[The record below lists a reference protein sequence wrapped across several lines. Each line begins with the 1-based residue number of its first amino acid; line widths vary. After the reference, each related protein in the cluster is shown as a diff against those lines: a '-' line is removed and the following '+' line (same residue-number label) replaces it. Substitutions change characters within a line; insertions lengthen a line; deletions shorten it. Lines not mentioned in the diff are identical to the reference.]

1 MAKNKLQKFADMET
15 FERVFQPEIAD
26 FKTKEYE
33 LKGKWRQE
41 VFKNDNPIVLELGC
55 GKGEYAVGLGKKYP
69 NKNFIGMDIKGAR
82 IWAGAKQ
89 ANEANLTNVAFLRQV
104 VDFVPHFFAENEVDE
119 IWLTFSDPQPKKP
132 NKRLS
137 SREFVKRYKE
147 FLKPNGII
155 HLKTDNTLLYDS
167 TLEEIEEHKYELLTS
182 SYNIYEKDWD
192 SFNEETQEILSI
204 KTHYEN
210 LFAGKGFKIKYCAFK
225 VD

>member
-1 MAKNKLQKFADMET
+1 MAKNKLQKFAAMET
-15 FERVFQPEIAD
+15 FDRVFQPKKDE
-26 FKTKEYE
+26 FTTQEYK

-55 GKGEYAVGLGKKYP
+55 GKGEYAVGLGRKYP
-69 NKNFIGMDIKGAR
+69 NKNFIGIDIKGAR

-89 ANEANLTNVAFLRQV
+89 ANEENLTNVAFLRTV
-104 VDFVPHFFAENEVDE
+104 VDFVPYFFAENEVDE

-137 SREFVKRYKE
+137 STEFINRYKK

-155 HLKTDNTLLYDS
+155 HLKTDNTLLYDF
-167 TLEEIEEHKYELLTS
+167 TLEEIEENKYDLLTS

-192 SFNEETQEILSI
+192 SFNQETQEVLSI
-204 KTHYEN
+204 KTHYEK
-210 LFAGKGFKIKYCAFK
+210 LFSDKGFKIKYCAFR
-225 VD
+225 VN

>member
-1 MAKNKLQKFADMET
+1 MAKNKLQKFVDMEI
-15 FERVFQPEIAD
+15 FERVFQPTIPE
-26 FKTKEYE
+26 FKAKEYE

-41 VFKNDNPIVLELGC
+41 VFKNDNPVVLELGC
-55 GKGEYAVGLGKKYP
+55 GKGEYAIGLGRKYP

-89 ANEANLTNVAFLRQV
+89 ANEDNLTNVAFLRHV
-104 VDFVPHFFAENEVDE
+104 VDFVPYFFAENEIDE

-137 SREFVKRYKE
+137 SREFVSRYKQ
-147 FLKPNGII
+147 FLKPNGVI
-155 HLKTDNTLLYDS
+155 HLKTDNTLLYES
-167 TLEEIEEHKYELLTS
+167 TLEEIEEHNYDLLTS
-182 SYNIYEKDWD
+182 SHNIYEQDWD

-204 KTHYEN
+204 KTHYEK
-210 LFAGKGFKIKYCAFK
+210 LFTGKGFKIKYCAFK